1 MNPALHLS
9 GQFSFL
15 LLLLLLLL
23 HFFLFFYFLF
33 FVSMKL
39 SVIQGKKRKFISS
52 VYLNFPAEGV
62 FKTKRWFLLSANL
75 ISGYTK

>member
-39 SVIQGKKRKFISS
+39 SVIQGKKKKNSFPLSIWIS
-52 VYLNFPAEGV
+52 LLKV
-62 FKTKRWFLLSANL
+62 FLKTKDGFYFLQ
-75 ISGYTK
+75 I

>member
-1 MNPALHLS
+1 
-9 GQFSFL
+9 
-15 LLLLLLLL
+15 
-23 HFFLFFYFLF
+23 
-33 FVSMKL
+33 MKL
-39 SVIQGKKRKFISS
+39 SVIQGKKKKKKFISS